1 MYNVHMR
8 RYSAAQARQRF
19 SEVLDAA
26 ERGQPVVIERRG
38 VRFVVEARRANRGQR
53 AHRKSLI
60 EYLDPAVAAGEW
72 TWTWQA
78 DGLAFKRRPR
88 PR

>member
-1 MYNVHMR
+1 MR

-19 SEVLDAA
+19 AEVLDAA

-38 VRFVVEARRANRGQR
+38 TRFVIEARRMKSRPR
-53 AHRKSLI
+53 ARRKSLI
-60 EYLDPAVAAGEW
+60 ERLDPAVAAGEW
-72 TWTWQA
+72 TWAWKA
-78 DGLAFKRRPR
+78 GGVAFKRRPR